1 MSAELSDKEKDNQRK
16 QEEWTRLYYGSL
28 VGAKCVGVE
37 AYTDNEEYGYGECW
51 PRLIFE
57 HPIGGRITIEVSRDE
72 EGNGPGF
79 LFGLP
84 MVPESDNPFLKDR
97 VGE

>member
-1 MSAELSDKEKDNQRK
+1 MSNKQKERERK

-37 AYTDNEEYGYGECW
+37 AETDDSEYGFGECW
-51 PRLIFE
+51 PRLLFE
-57 HPIGGRITIEVSRDE
+57 HPTMGKFSVEVSRDE

-84 MVPESDNPFLKDR
+84 VVPDEKNPFLNG
-97 VGE
+97 GE

>member
-1 MSAELSDKEKDNQRK
+1 MTLSAKEKDRQRK

-37 AYTDNEEYGYGECW
+37 AETDNSEYGFGDCW
-51 PRLIFE
+51 PKLIFE
-57 HPIGGRITIEVSRDE
+57 HPKGGRFTVEVSRDE

-84 MVPESDNPFLKDR
+84 VVPDAKNPFIG
-97 VGE
+97 GE